1 VTNLTRESTVGK
13 TPITRLRLRKP
24 LLVVPT
30 QRKNKFLAEMHTGID
45 LFLTEPE
52 DRRKKLHLS
61 AALGEAEWTE
71 GLWPDLQWGKNALWT
86 ANSIALISENGERKV
101 VPLESFEFQISR
113 SLEDPPQDSLS
124 GRR

>member
-1 VTNLTRESTVGK
+1 VTNLSRESTVGK

-30 QRKNKFLAEMHTGID
+30 QRKTKFLAEMHTGID
-45 LFLTEPE
+45 LFLAEPE
-52 DRRKKLHLS
+52 DWRKTLHLS

-71 GLWPDLQWGKNALWT
+71 G
-86 ANSIALISENGERKV
+86 
-101 VPLESFEFQISR
+101 FEFQISR

>member
-1 VTNLTRESTVGK
+1 MTNLSRESTVGK

-24 LLVVPT
+24 LLAVPT
-30 QRKNKFLAEMHTGID
+30 QRKTKFLAEMHTGID
-45 LFLTEPE
+45 LFLAEPE

-61 AALGEAEWTE
+61 AALREAEWTE
-71 GLWPDLQWGKNALWT
+71 G
-86 ANSIALISENGERKV
+86 
-101 VPLESFEFQISR
+101 FEFQISR

>member
-1 VTNLTRESTVGK
+1 
-13 TPITRLRLRKP
+13 
-24 LLVVPT
+24 
-30 QRKNKFLAEMHTGID
+30 MHTGID
-45 LFLTEPE
+45 LFLAEPE

-71 GLWPDLQWGKNALWT
+71 G
-86 ANSIALISENGERKV
+86 
-101 VPLESFEFQISR
+101 FEFQISR